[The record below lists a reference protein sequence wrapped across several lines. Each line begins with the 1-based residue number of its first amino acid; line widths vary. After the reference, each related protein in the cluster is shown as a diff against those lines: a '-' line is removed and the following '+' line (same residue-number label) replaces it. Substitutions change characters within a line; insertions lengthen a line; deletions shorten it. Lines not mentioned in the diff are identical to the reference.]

1 MLQGGLAEVLQ
12 PLTQAAQQ
20 AALSFATSPSTSAS
34 MAMLQS
40 LSVPVAR
47 LQVLMS
53 GLAATHAHALLH
65 RAPEVAAF
73 ASSMKVSLTLVSV
86 AAASFV
92 LRLQKQHVEPAK
104 GHLFPS
110 VHRRTNVLQQMA
122 LEIVVCA
129 SAADS
134 IACTKLTSCTG
145 DDDRSLGG
153 IAHMSG
159 LQSSI

>member
-1 MLQGGLAEVLQ
+1 MLQGVLAEVLQ

-20 AALSFATSPSTSAS
+20 AALSFATSPNISAS

-73 ASSMKVSLTLVSV
+73 ASSMQVSLTLISM
-86 AAASFV
+86 AIAASSV
-92 LRLQKQHVEPAK
+92 LLPLTALHAWYLQAAHAMMP
-104 GHLFPS
+104 
-110 VHRRTNVLQQMA
+110 VL
-122 LEIVVCA
+122 LEA
-129 SAADS
+129 
-134 IACTKLTSCTG
+134 
-145 DDDRSLGG
+145 
-153 IAHMSG
+153 
-159 LQSSI
+159 

>member
-1 MLQGGLAEVLQ
+1 MLQGVLAEVLQ

-20 AALSFATSPSTSAS
+20 AALSFATSSSTAAS

-86 AAASFV
+86 AAAASFV
-92 LRLQKQHVEPAK
+92 LLLLTVLHAWHSQAAHVMMT
-104 GHLFPS
+104 GL
-110 VHRRTNVLQQMA
+110 
-122 LEIVVCA
+122 LE
-129 SAADS
+129 S
-134 IACTKLTSCTG
+134 
-145 DDDRSLGG
+145 
-153 IAHMSG
+153 
-159 LQSSI
+159 